1 MKNEDTYESIGLAIG
16 YLNDRENIIKNN
28 AKTNKKICTCR
39 FFCSSACI
47 NYSYMIQYI
56 RIILNIRRK
65 YMLKENIKN
74 YDLDE
79 LKAKLEELRRK
90 EVQGRANF
98 PLDI

>member
-1 MKNEDTYESIGLAIG
+1 MQI
-16 YLNDRENIIKNN
+16 
-28 AKTNKKICTCR
+28 
-39 FFCSSACI
+39 FCCSACI